1 MSSVKSYTR
10 PMAGWWRK
18 NPYFVRYMIREASAP
33 LFYAYAL
40 WLLAGL
46 VALARGSTA
55 YSAWWAVATHP
66 LAILL
71 NLVLLASAIYHTW
84 TWFSVLPKTTP
95 DIDIPPPLLVGAGL
109 AAAVILCMA
118 LFGFV
123 WWATR

>member
-40 WLLAGL
+40 WLLAGI
-46 VALARGSTA
+46 VALARERAA
-55 YSAWWAVATHP
+55 YDAWRTVATHP

-71 NLVLLASAIYHTW
+71 NLVLLVFAVYHTW

-95 DIDIPPPLLVGAGL
+95 DTDVEPRVLIAAGIG
-109 AAAVILCMA
+109 AAVTVCVA
-118 LFGFV
+118 LFAFA

>member
-1 MSSVKSYTR
+1 MSSVRSYTR

-40 WLLAGL
+40 WLLAGI
-46 VALARGSTA
+46 VALARGRSA
-55 YSAWWAVATHP
+55 YDAWWTVATHP
-66 LAILL
+66 LTILL
-71 NLVLLASAIYHTW
+71 NLVLLAFAVYHTW

-95 DIDIPPPLLVGAGL
+95 DIDVPPPVLVAAGL
-109 AAAVILCMA
+109 VAAVALCAA
-118 LFGFV
+118 LFAFA